1 MILLALIITTLTS
14 AGLGLLVASIN
25 IKYRDVRYIIPYFLQ
40 LMIFV
45 TPVIYPLSIVRP
57 SFQFILALNPM
68 AGVINSLRSV
78 LISGSIMDP
87 IHLFVSFVA
96 AVILFISG
104 ILYFRRT
111 ERFFADIL

>member
-1 MILLALIITTLTS
+1 
-14 AGLGLLVASIN
+14 
-25 IKYRDVRYIIPYFLQ
+25 
-40 LMIFV
+40 
-45 TPVIYPLSIVRP
+45 
-57 SFQFILALNPM
+57 LALNPM